1 MVKAGQLFCVLGILL
16 SSGCGKSDPPA
27 PKPAQRPSPKKP
39 AKIVVP
45 DLSAEQNDK
54 ARILSM
60 SVCAQ
65 CHLRP
70 EPGMLD
76 RRAWVEVMDH
86 MKPWLGLEPV
96 PKETPGHLR
105 GLYPTNAVVSQAQWQ
120 LLRDFYVFNS
130 KEKLASRPLPFDGEA
145 KIFEEVDAKAPFGAF
160 LLSARVEPG
169 TGAVWVG
176 LSRTAEVVVCR
187 RASDGQWSDR
197 IDWVGGTSDFHF
209 GTDDPRPSRSGPSDF
224 HFGTDG
230 IYVLMMGNRFPHDRA
245 DGRLMKVVDGNAT
258 EIAGKLRR
266 PTDVLAEDFNGDRKL
281 DLVICE
287 YGNLAG
293 GIVWLESTKGGKRK
307 MLLEQP
313 GILNAAAADFNGD
326 GQLDFAALIGQAG
339 EMVMLFLGDGKGG
352 FEPRALLPRHP
363 GWGHSHLEVADF
375 NGDAHPDLLITNG
388 DNGDLRDTPIRPY
401 HGIRIHLNDGK
412 GHFNQEKFFPQPGAY
427 RALARDFD
435 GDGDLDIVSLSFFA
449 DYINDPE
456 SALIYLRQDTPMK
469 FSRLKLPGAQKGRWI
484 TMDAGDIDQ
493 DGDEDVVIAALNL
506 GPGTK
511 YIPTKTRRRWGRQ
524 EIPVLI
530 LRNRTK

>member
-16 SSGCGKSDPPA
+16 SSGCGKSDLPA

-45 DLSAEQNDK
+45 DLSVAQNEK

-60 SVCAQ
+60 TACAQ

-70 EPGMLD
+70 EPGMLN
-76 RRAWVEVMDH
+76 RRAWVEVMDR
-86 MKPWLGLEPV
+86 MKPWLGLEPI
-96 PKETPGHLR
+96 PDETPGKLR
-105 GLYPTNAVVSQAQWQ
+105 SLYPTNAVVSESQWKE
-120 LLRDFYVFNS
+120 LRGFYLFNAP
-130 KEKLASRPLPFDGEA
+130 EKLAAPPTPFDGEA
-145 KIFEEVDAKAPFGAF
+145 KLFEMVDAEAPFAPF
-160 LLSARVEPG
+160 SLMVRVEPANG
-169 TGAVWVG
+169 TIWVG
-176 LSRTAEVVVCR
+176 HSVTGEDAIFR
-187 RASDGQWSDR
+187 RAADGKWSQPINWGGGSSDLIFTKEGMFAVM
-197 IDWVGGTSDFHF
+197 I
-209 GTDDPRPSRSGPSDF
+209 
-224 HFGTDG
+224 
-230 IYVLMMGNRFPHDRA
+230 GNYFPHDRA
-245 DGRLMKVVDGNAT
+245 DGHLVKVV
-258 EIAGKLRR
+258 EHKPGKVVGGLRR
-266 PTDVLAEDFNGDRKL
+266 PTDVLAEDFDGDGQL
-281 DLVICE
+281 DLVLSE
-287 YGNLAG
+287 YGNLTG
-293 GIVWLESTKGGKRK
+293 GISFLAPALGGQRK

-313 GILNAAAADFNGD
+313 GILNAASSDFNGD
-326 GQLDFAALIGQAG
+326 GHLDFAALTGQAR
-339 EMVMLFLGDGKGG
+339 EMVVLFLGDGKGG
-352 FEPRALLPRHP
+352 FEPNAILPRHP

-375 NGDAHPDLLITNG
+375 NGDGHPDLLITNG

-435 GDGDLDIVSLSFFA
+435 ADGDLDIVSLSFFA
-449 DYINDPE
+449 DYKNDPE
-456 SALIYLRQDTPMK
+456 SALIYLRQDAPMK

-493 DGDEDVVIAALNL
+493 DGDEDVVIAALNF